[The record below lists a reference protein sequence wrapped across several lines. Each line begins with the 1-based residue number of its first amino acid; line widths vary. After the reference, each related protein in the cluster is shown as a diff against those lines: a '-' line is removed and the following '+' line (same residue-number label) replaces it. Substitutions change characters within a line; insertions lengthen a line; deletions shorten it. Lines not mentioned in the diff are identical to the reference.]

1 MPLLETETERI
12 WFDEAGERGTP
23 VLLIMGFGLTGNTW
37 LPQIRGLKESHRVV
51 WYDHPGIGRSTLGR
65 LKYDMTWLADQA
77 IGILDKLNWQNAHV
91 VGVSMGGMI
100 AQQMA
105 LKHGHRVRSLTLMA
119 TTAGGP
125 LGHLLISW
133 NLQKLVKCFVGSP
146 RQRAR
151 AFMRLAFTPEFSVS
165 KQPPWFRDI
174 WTRDVAGDPGL
185 RVLAAQTNAIR
196 RHNTGAN
203 LHRLGGLPTSIFV
216 PEQDCLIPPFEGYRL
231 GKLIPGSKVVR
242 FGGAGHGLNWQFSN
256 QVNERLLAHF
266 DEADEMMIKGD
277 LGVS

>member
-23 VLLIMGFGLTGNTW
+23 VLLLMGFGLTGNTW

-151 AFMRLAFTPEFSVS
+151 AFMRLAFTFFSD
-165 KQPPWFRDI
+165 R
-174 WTRDVAGDPGL
+174 
-185 RVLAAQTNAIR
+185 
-196 RHNTGAN
+196 
-203 LHRLGGLPTSIFV
+203 
-216 PEQDCLIPPFEGYRL
+216 
-231 GKLIPGSKVVR
+231 
-242 FGGAGHGLNWQFSN
+242 N
-256 QVNERLLAHF
+256 Q
-266 DEADEMMIKGD
+266 
-277 LGVS
+277 